1 MEPCVVLMRHATAQ
15 KHGTSDFSR
24 ELAPEG
30 HGEAVQQGKLL
41 HALDLGLIQ
50 VVASPLVRTEQ
61 TGMHVAECL
70 GISCI
75 TDPRLA
81 PSQGMAAML
90 QALRS
95 HVLIVAHQPDVG
107 DLLGYLLTGDVRA
120 VAEFAPG
127 TVAVVGF
134 KGAVRPGGGFLRYLL
149 PPTGAVVQGC

>member
-1 MEPCVVLMRHATAQ
+1 MDACVVLMRHGTAH
-15 KHGTSDFSR
+15 KHGNSDFLR
-24 ELAPEG
+24 ELSAQG
-30 HGEAVQQGKLL
+30 HAEATQQGTIL
-41 HALDLGLIQ
+41 HALDLGLLQ
-50 VVASPLVRTEQ
+50 VIASPLVRTEQ

-90 QALRS
+90 QVLRS

-107 DLLGYLLTGDVRA
+107 DFLGYLLTGDVRA
-120 VAEFAPG
+120 VAEFLPG

-134 KGAVRPGGGFLRYLL
+134 TGAVRPGGGILRDLL
-149 PPTGAVVQGC
+149 PPTGAVLQGC